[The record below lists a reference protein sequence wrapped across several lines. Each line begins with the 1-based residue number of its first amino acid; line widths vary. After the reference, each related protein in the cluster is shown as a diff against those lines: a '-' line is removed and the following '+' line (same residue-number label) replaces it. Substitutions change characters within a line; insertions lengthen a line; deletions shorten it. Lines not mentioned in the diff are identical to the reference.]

1 MKRLFFLLA
10 LMASLVSFSS
20 YATDKKVS
28 AVVLQSFNN
37 SFKNATEVDWTAG
50 ENFYKANFNLNGQFL
65 TAFFDNDGTFMAVT
79 RQISPVQLPINLQAS
94 LKKHQEG
101 LWITSLFEVAS
112 ERGTTYYITLEDADN
127 RIVYK
132 ATSSTWSVYQKQSK
146 S

>member
-1 MKRLFFLLA
+1 MKRLFFILA

-20 YATDKKVS
+20 YANDKKVS

-50 ENFYKANFNLNGQFL
+50 ENFYKAEFNLDGQYL
-65 TAFFDNDGTFMAVT
+65 TAFFGYDGKFMAVT
-79 RQISPVQLPINLQAS
+79 KQISPVQLPINLQAA

-112 ERGTTYYITLEDADN
+112 ETGTSYYITLEDADK
-127 RIVYK
+127 RIIYK
-132 ATSSTWSVYQKQSK
+132 ATSSTWSVYQKQFK

>member
-1 MKRLFFLLA
+1 MKRLFFILA

-20 YATDKKVS
+20 YANEKKVS
-28 AVVLQSFNN
+28 AVVLNTFNN
-37 SFKNATEVDWTAG
+37 TFKNATEVDWTVG
-50 ENFYKANFNLNGQFL
+50 ENFYKANFNLDGQYL
-65 TAFFDNDGTFMAVT
+65 TAFFSYDGEFMAAT
-79 RQISPVQLPINLQAS
+79 RQISPLQLPISLQAA
-94 LKKHQEG
+94 LKKHQQG

-112 ERGTTYYITLEDADN
+112 ETGTTYYITLEDAEN